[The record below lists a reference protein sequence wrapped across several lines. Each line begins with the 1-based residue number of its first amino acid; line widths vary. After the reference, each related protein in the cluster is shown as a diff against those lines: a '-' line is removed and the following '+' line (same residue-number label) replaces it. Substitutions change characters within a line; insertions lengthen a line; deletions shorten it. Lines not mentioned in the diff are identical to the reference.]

1 LGGRKGIRPV
11 KKLEWLGAGV
21 VVCLDRGAD
30 LHMAQLMPLPLTVSC
45 FCKIQTGFFSFLV
58 PAHRYWVVPD
68 KGPLNGCVSL
78 SYEIKGLK
86 HEVSTLPFSV
96 STEILYASSLW
107 ALLQDNVCALQQTV
121 LHMPANAR
129 LLFVKKYF
137 TVLSVYKSYSKEH
150 RQSMLFIKEASL
162 VKFYATVSSPVF

>member
-1 LGGRKGIRPV
+1 
-11 KKLEWLGAGV
+11 
-21 VVCLDRGAD
+21 
-30 LHMAQLMPLPLTVSC
+30 
-45 FCKIQTGFFSFLV
+45 
-58 PAHRYWVVPD
+58 
-68 KGPLNGCVSL
+68 VSL
-78 SYEIKGLK
+78 SYEIKGLE

-96 STEILYASSLW
+96 CAEILYASS
-107 ALLQDNVCALQQTV
+107 LLQDNVCALQPTV